1 MLDIGLSFLVYL
13 APLILLALLT
23 AALGGVRGCGP
34 RRVRVPAA
42 EVRAGARVHE
52 DRSPVVLASDAERDE
67 ALQAISYAVGEGR
80 LTLDEAKV
88 RIEAVLHSRHR
99 HELTDQV
106 GDLPQRA
113 QPLPVDRRQPSRRQ
127 LLPLGLAALAAVG
140 VLAAVIA
147 QAVAGAWEL
156 WPVAVAGCTLWAVRP
171 RH

>member
-1 MLDIGLSFLVYL
+1 MLDIGLAFLVYL

-23 AALGGVRGCGP
+23 AVLGGVRGCSP
-34 RRVRVPAA
+34 RRAREPAA
-42 EVRAGARVHE
+42 EVHAGARAHE
-52 DRSPVVLASDAERDE
+52 GRSPLVLASDAERDE

-80 LTLDEAKV
+80 LTLDEAKL

-99 HELTDQV
+99 HELTEQV
-106 GDLPQRA
+106 GDLPPRA
-113 QPLPVDRRQPSRRQ
+113 QPVPGDRRQSSPRQ
-127 LLPLGLAALAAVG
+127 LLPLGLAAVAAVG
-140 VLAAVIA
+140 VLAAVVF